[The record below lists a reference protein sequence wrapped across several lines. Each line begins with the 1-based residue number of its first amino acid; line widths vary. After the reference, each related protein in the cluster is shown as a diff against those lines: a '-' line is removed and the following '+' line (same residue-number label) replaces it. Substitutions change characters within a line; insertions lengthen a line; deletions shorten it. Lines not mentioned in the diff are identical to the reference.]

1 MKWIKTSERLPE
13 LYVTVAVT
21 IKDDEGIY
29 STAASLQYLN
39 PITWEHGIHEF
50 GADEIIA
57 WMPLPEPYTEE
68 TNEQ

>member
-13 LYVTVAVT
+13 LYVTVVVT
-21 IKDDEGIY
+21 IKDDEEIY

-50 GADEIIA
+50 VADEIIA
-57 WMPLPEPYTEE
+57 WMPLPEPYMEE
-68 TNEQ
+68 INEQ